1 MALSPDGK
9 KVASGS
15 KDGTVRLWD
24 IDTGKVIVK
33 WTGHTQ
39 VVLSVCW
46 SQDGRRVLSG
56 SEDGTVRQW
65 DVENRKTMIEP
76 IVTGHEEVLAT
87 VYSPD
92 MTMIATGGRD
102 RPWTKLP
109 DCSIQI
115 WDAKTG
121 KLVATLKGHTWEVS
135 CLAWTKDGRTLISGS
150 YDSSLRT
157 WNTTKWEQ
165 TAVLVEHTSCHFV
178 NAIAISPNGRILTS
192 AFSDSTVRLWNL
204 DNGQPISSPLQHN
217 THGVS
222 CVSFSADGKRLV
234 TGCWDKNA
242 YSWDVAVI
250 VREAGLDDLL
260 SDSKANKLALHSD
273 ATRRLPDHRIPRD
286 FFDRVPSDGSRF
298 SAQNHP
304 RSSESQGSTLLHRL
318 FHHSPSNAYDTSPS
332 SPLKWVQALL
342 KRREQS
348 SEDTE
353 LQGRS
358 QVVEVPYAKGKRRNA
373 CAREKRKTKPLRQ
386 DYHCGQLT
394 TSQAQCHSAIHNNNS
409 GSPTLATAVS
419 SLLLAHHTCHR

>member
-1 MALSPDGK
+1 MKAEIALRSVVVMDSSNTETNGPSVITTDQQYSLQDGWVFGVICLPSGQRIITCSEDGSLRAWNLKNGKQIGEDWRDGESGVYSMALSPDGK

-92 MTMIATGGRD
+92 MTMIATGGRN

-165 TAVLVEHTSCHFV
+165 TAVLVEHTSCHFA
-178 NAIAISPNGRILTS
+178 NAIAISPNGRILIS

-260 SDSKANKLALHSD
+260 SDSK
-273 ATRRLPDHRIPRD
+273 
-286 FFDRVPSDGSRF
+286 
-298 SAQNHP
+298 
-304 RSSESQGSTLLHRL
+304 
-318 FHHSPSNAYDTSPS
+318 
-332 SPLKWVQALL
+332 
-342 KRREQS
+342 
-348 SEDTE
+348 
-353 LQGRS
+353 
-358 QVVEVPYAKGKRRNA
+358 
-373 CAREKRKTKPLRQ
+373 
-386 DYHCGQLT
+386 
-394 TSQAQCHSAIHNNNS
+394 
-409 GSPTLATAVS
+409 VS
-419 SLLLAHHTCHR
+419 